1 MSRAEKLATISVDV
15 EELSDL
21 ADQVQEIE
29 TAIVRANTNAQEI
42 DSISDSLE
50 ELSAINSI
58 YNSGISYSTDGVNEY
73 FDANTPN
80 NTLTSTE
87 FVEMNLT
94 NPQEGDLMSFDA
106 AANNWIN
113 STAPEEPIPV
123 LSFRNKII
131 NGNFQVNQRN
141 DSNANRNLSHTLHQ
155 PEADRWRVAR
165 ANVGGNGRT
174 NVSYV
179 NGGIKYQ
186 ISEAVTPIT
195 SSAFFTIRQI
205 IEGYNCAELPGEQ
218 VTLSFKVRTN
228 KAGNY
233 GVVVQGHAQ
242 SITVSSED
250 ASSENKVFYS
260 KTFTV
265 PSDIAIDHTAG
276 IQVDICLAADSDRA
290 GQYFEADGTQ
300 ANLFDSTANYFEL
313 YEVQLEKG
321 SVATTFEQRPYGLEL
336 SLCQR
341 YYQIIE
347 TSHSLYGADQGGIT
361 RGYTTFITTM
371 RVIPTVTFTGST
383 YGWVSSTTSSVTYS
397 NVSPT
402 IIPSVKLNAEL

>member
-1 MSRAEKLATISVDV
+1 MAKILRNIDQIIDTQGN
-15 EELSDL
+15 DL
-21 ADQVQEIE
+21 
-29 TAIVRANTNAQEI
+29 TA
-42 DSISDSLE
+42 
-50 ELSAINSI
+50 
-58 YNSGISYSTDGVNEY
+58 
-73 FDANTPN
+73 
-80 NTLTSTE
+80 
-87 FVEMNLT
+87 
-94 NPQEGDLMSFDA
+94 
-106 AANNWIN
+106 
-113 STAPEEPIPV
+113 PV

-141 DSNANRNLSHTLHQ
+141 DSNANRNLSYSLHQ

-165 ANVGGNGRT
+165 ANVGGNGRAS
-174 NVSYV
+174 VSYV

-205 IEGYNCAELPGEQ
+205 IEGYNCVDLVGEQ
-218 VTLSFKVRTN
+218 VTLSFKARTN

-233 GVVVQGHAQ
+233 GVVVQGDAQ

-321 SVATTFEQRPYGLEL
+321 SVATPFEHRPLSVEL
-336 SLCQR
+336 ALCQR
-341 YYQIIE
+341 YFQKSYNLNIPIGTATGTGNSGYVEWNFGGMSSWGAVQIPLRQ
-347 TSHSLYGADQGGIT
+347 S
-361 RGYTTFITTM
+361 M
-371 RVIPTVTFTGST
+371 R
-383 YGWVSSTTSSVTYS
+383 
-397 NVSPT
+397 VSPT
-402 IIPSVKLNAEL
+402 FSIYNISSGVLNGFAYWLSLIHI

>member
-1 MSRAEKLATISVDV
+1 MSKANVLASLATDV
-15 EELSDL
+15 NELTSL
-21 ADQVQEIE
+21 ADQITEIE
-29 TAIVRANTNAQEI
+29 GAIEQANTNFHAIQSLPDIPEI
-42 DSISDSLE
+42 EPPLE
-50 ELSAINSI
+50 
-58 YNSGISYSTDGVNEY
+58 
-73 FDANTPN
+73 
-80 NTLTSTE
+80 
-87 FVEMNLT
+87 
-94 NPQEGDLMSFDA
+94 
-106 AANNWIN
+106 
-113 STAPEEPIPV
+113 
-123 LSFRNKII
+123 SFRNKII
-131 NGNFQVNQRN
+131 NGDFRVNQRN
-141 DSNANRNLSHTLHQ
+141 DSNANRNLAWSIHW

-165 ANVGGNGRT
+165 ANVGGDGRA

-179 NGGIKYQ
+179 DGGIKYQ
-186 ISEAVTPIT
+186 ISQAVTPIT

-205 IEGYNCAELPGEQ
+205 IEGYNCVDLVGEQ
-218 VTLSFKVRTN
+218 VTLSFKARTN

-233 GVVVQGHAQ
+233 GVVVQGDAQ

-250 ASSENKVFYS
+250 AFAENKVFYS

-300 ANLFDSTANYFEL
+300 INLFNSTANYFEL

-321 SVATTFEQRPYGLEL
+321 TEATSFEHRPYGLEL

-347 TSHSLYGADQGGIT
+347 TSHELHGAVYADWM

-371 RVIPTVTFTGST
+371 RVSPTVTFAGATFD
-383 YGWVSSTTSSVTYS
+383 WVSSTTSSITYT
-397 NVSPT
+397 NASPT
-402 IIPSVKLNAEL
+402 VIPSVKLNAEL